1 MSCLL
6 TSVSMQQSESCSSPR
21 LGWLGCVLICVHVFK
36 CMFVKGFF
44 FFLHEQTLGDRGQ
57 D

>member
-44 FFLHEQTLGDRGQ
+44 FLHEQTLGDRGQ